1 MADRQLMRL
10 LLVVADGVY
19 RYALSVT
26 LQREGYIVA
35 EAASGEAALD
45 AYDRREHDVVIVEV
59 DLPGMSGLELLR
71 GVKNQSPD
79 SVVILMAAQPSVA
92 SAVQAMRAGA
102 SDYLTIPCSSDELRA
117 SVERAMSAA
126 RSMLRRRRL
135 LDAIERNVADLAR
148 ETAGNTR
155 ADSAATVSLSD
166 LRPLPTPAG
175 AGIQLGPL
183 TVSPGRHEVAVG
195 GASASLTPTEFDL
208 LMYLAAHRER
218 VVPCQEL
225 VSEVRGY
232 HVDEPEAREVMRPHI
247 SHLRRKLK
255 RLHDADIIVNVR
267 GVGYRL
273 RESAET
279 D

>member
-1 MADRQLMRL
+1 MANPQLMRL
-10 LLVVADGVY
+10 LLVVADGVS
-19 RYALSVT
+19 RYALSMT

-35 EAASGEAALD
+35 EESSGEAALK
-45 AYDRREHDVVIVEV
+45 AYDRREHDIVIADL

-71 GVKNQSPD
+71 GVSSQAPEA
-79 SVVILMAAQPSVA
+79 VVILMSAQPSVEG
-92 SAVQAMRAGA
+92 AVQAMRAGA

-117 SVERAMSAA
+117 SVARAMSIA

-135 LDAIERNVADLAR
+135 LHAIERNVADLTR
-148 ETAGNTR
+148 ETAGS
-155 ADSAATVSLSD
+155 APDDSARAFSLRD
-166 LRPLPTPAG
+166 LRPLPPPGG
-175 AGIQLGPL
+175 AGIQLGPFA
-183 TVSPGRHEVAVG
+183 VAPGRHEIAVG
-195 GASASLTPTEFDL
+195 DDSASLTPTEFDL

-232 HVDEPEAREVMRPHI
+232 HVDEPEAREVVRPHI

-273 RESAET
+273 VESSES